1 MKQGDR
7 RLFVVKGAHLQSHY
21 PNLVN
26 SIVFYDIN
34 ILRVFINYFNSFIIN
49 GYKL

>member
-7 RLFVVKGAHLQSHY
+7 RLFVIKGAHLQSHY

-34 ILRVFINYFNSFIIN
+34 ILRVYFWLIIN
-49 GYKL
+49 SIN

>member
-7 RLFVVKGAHLQSHY
+7 RLFVIKGAHLQPLY

-34 ILRVFINYFNSFIIN
+34 ILRVFVYIFNIVYI
-49 GYKL
+49 LI